1 MDRNGCAMYV
11 ITHRQEISQR
21 RDLHSQE
28 ISQPRD
34 LTAKRSHSQEISPR
48 DPTANRSH
56 SQEIPPRDP
65 KANRSH
71 SQEISQ
77 PRDLTAKKSQSQEI
91 SQRSHSQE
99 ISQPRDITA
108 KRSHRTNASFSNL
121 PLSLFARKLR
131 FHIFHF
137 HVLREGV
144 VFTSSTLRFWGAS
157 RTKASF
163 PHLPLSEIERKS
175 RTKAS
180 FSHLQLQFLRE
191 VLREMRFWEIADARN
206 AAFCS
211 KKCVRKMP
219 VQASFS
225 QFVNLGCRVLSEISG
240 SQKVCQ
246 RKGSSLKERPRRR
259 GRFRCCCKCVEIIKT
274 NQIIGHGC
282 AETFCCDAG
291 NQNARRESAHIY
303 IVVIN
308 CVYLVLIIYMLLDS
322 S

>member
-1 MDRNGCAMYV
+1 MYV

-71 SQEISQ
+71 SQEIFTAKRSHSQ
-77 PRDLTAKKSQSQEI
+77 EISKPRDLTA
-91 SQRSHSQE
+91 

-144 VFTSSTLRFWGAS
+144 VFTSSTLRF
-157 RTKASF
+157 
-163 PHLPLSEIERKS
+163 
-175 RTKAS
+175 
-180 FSHLQLQFLRE
+180 
-191 VLREMRFWEIADARN
+191 
-206 AAFCS
+206 
-211 KKCVRKMP
+211 
-219 VQASFS
+219 
-225 QFVNLGCRVLSEISG
+225 
-240 SQKVCQ
+240 
-246 RKGSSLKERPRRR
+246 
-259 GRFRCCCKCVEIIKT
+259 
-274 NQIIGHGC
+274 
-282 AETFCCDAG
+282 
-291 NQNARRESAHIY
+291 
-303 IVVIN
+303 
-308 CVYLVLIIYMLLDS
+308 
-322 S
+322 